1 MNEPCPSNAPSSP
14 LPAAAPRQQGSELK
28 IKMPK
33 SPTAS
38 LLAPQTLLLLLR
50 LPAGTRLGQAKAPR
64 CVGSGATAGQVRGA
78 PGCSK
83 AGTHWGKYPALPSRG

>member
-14 LPAAAPRQQGSELK
+14 LPTAAPRQQGSELK
-28 IKMPK
+28 IKMLK

-64 CVGSGATAGQVRGA
+64 CVGSGATAGQVRGT

-83 AGTHWGKYPALPSRG
+83 AGTQWGKCPALPSRG